1 MSSHT
6 IRYQP
11 YYCEENAYHLCTDPQ
26 RPELQGRSPAAV
38 FIRGLGDHCVMW
50 QQGAVAPGEPV
61 FWDYHV
67 VVLAQ
72 GPWQIWD
79 LDTRLGCPVPATT
92 YLRRS
97 FRPEL
102 TLPPELTPRFRLVDA
117 AELART
123 FASDRSH
130 MRDPDG
136 RFSQPPPPWPAIGA
150 GKPSTLARFLELA
163 DALDRDRG
171 VAGEVEQAGERL
183 ILEHVHALVG
193 LLDLLVD
200 VELHQLVDLGHA
212 LAPAL
217 EQRDGR
223 AGLEDRHVPVGPTL
237 LDLIAMP
244 RLRIDAVHPG
254 VLGHRQVAAR
264 LVLLAQLERE
274 RDGVVTDLL
283 PAIGVGRARAGRLE
297 HGLLG
302 ASASQQRRVRDRLRA
317 LDLAAHLLAIDHE
330 VGHGRVLEQLL
341 PSLERLGTDEAH
353 EGLWFEQGEQIFELI
368 QLRSGASR
376 PARASSSY
384 QAITVGPASLACQ
397 HRRAVI
403 CGMSPGTRECT
414 PTALPVYHG
423 VRRWSTISMLVRERT
438 LRLGKHHG
446 ACRSSCT
453 YRVAATH
460 GWPRSRARRT
470 SSIAL

>member
-26 RPELQGRSPAAV
+26 RPELRGRSPAAL

-150 GKPSTLARFLELA
+150 GKPSTLARFLDLN
-163 DALDRDRG
+163 DPI
-171 VAGEVEQAGERL
+171 AGERL
-183 ILEHVHALVG
+183 
-193 LLDLLVD
+193 DLS
-200 VELHQLVDLGHA
+200 
-212 LAPAL
+212 
-217 EQRDGR
+217 
-223 AGLEDRHVPVGPTL
+223 TL
-237 LDLIAMP
+237 LA
-244 RLRIDAVHPG
+244 
-254 VLGHRQVAAR
+254 
-264 LVLLAQLERE
+264 
-274 RDGVVTDLL
+274 
-283 PAIGVGRARAGRLE
+283 
-297 HGLLG
+297 
-302 ASASQQRRVRDRLRA
+302 RVR
-317 LDLAAHLLAIDHE
+317 
-330 VGHGRVLEQLL
+330 G
-341 PSLERLGTDEAH
+341 
-353 EGLWFEQGEQIFELI
+353 
-368 QLRSGASR
+368 
-376 PARASSSY
+376 
-384 QAITVGPASLACQ
+384 
-397 HRRAVI
+397 
-403 CGMSPGTRECT
+403 
-414 PTALPVYHG
+414 
-423 VRRWSTISMLVRERT
+423 
-438 LRLGKHHG
+438 
-446 ACRSSCT
+446 
-453 YRVAATH
+453 
-460 GWPRSRARRT
+460 
-470 SSIAL
+470 